1 MKKIFKEFG
10 LTNWALKNY
19 NTVKVLMLI
28 LIVGGTY
35 AYIDMP
41 RESFPDV
48 ASPEVFVTTPYPGN
62 SAEDVENLITHPL
75 ELEFKKIKGVD
86 EITSTSTAG
95 FSSIDIK
102 FKFDKDPDEA
112 LADVKD
118 KIDEVTASSEW
129 PNDVPA
135 DPKAFK
141 LDFSEMKPIMNVNI
155 SGNYPSD
162 ELERYAE
169 MLQDEIEQLPQISAA
184 DIRGVQDKEVEVAV
198 DLNEMLSRNISFQN
212 IEMAIKN
219 NNLNVS
225 AGEIKEGDVRR
236 NLRVSGDF
244 KNLDEIRNIII
255 RKANDKVTYL
265 KDIADVRFHSK
276 DPESYA
282 RQFGDPV
289 VMLDIKK
296 QSGANQLEAADEIQ
310 RILEKAKKT
319 YLPKDVQVT
328 ITNDLSDK
336 TRKQVSDLENSIIM
350 GILFVVLVLMFFM
363 GFRNSLFVGIAIPM
377 SMLISFLVLHLFGI
391 TLNTMVLF
399 GLVLALGMLV
409 DNGIVIVENIYRYRE
424 EGYNAL
430 EAAKYAVG
438 EVAWPIIA
446 STATTLVAFIPL
458 AFWPGMIGN
467 FMKYLPITL
476 IVVLSSSLF
485 VALVINPVLAS
496 LYMKLED
503 KPLSDKAFFKKIA
516 LYTALSVLFF
526 VLRFT
531 VGKHKASL
539 AGLFNTL
546 GVWFALVVIWKLFYR
561 YFLDKA
567 IYKFQ
572 NNFLPWLER
581 AYEKTIRFAT
591 RGKNDYLIFF
601 STVAL
606 LILSFTLLKLFPL
619 KTSFFPDTEPNQLYV
634 YIEFPIATDIEKV
647 NEFTKEISD
656 KIQQYFHDHN
666 YDYMVRSIVEQ
677 VGEGTGDPRRSFIG
691 GKTPNKAKIMVD
703 FVEYD
708 KRRGVSTSK
717 IMNDIRK
724 LIRNYAGIKVS
735 VDKDQH
741 KPPVGMPIELKL
753 TGEDYDKMLTEAI
766 KIKKYIDD
774 AHIPGIE
781 ELQIDVDKNKPELEI
796 EVDKQKAGRLGVST
810 AQVGMQLR
818 TAVYGKEVDRYKT
831 GDDDYPINVRLD
843 SAYRYDRNRLMD
855 QRIVYRDQQT
865 GQQVSVPLS
874 AVAKITPKSTF
885 SSIKRKDLKRIITIS
900 SNVLEGYNANE
911 IIGEIDQLLQTY
923 PLPQDMHYSFEGE
936 QKEMKKNMSFLS
948 KALLMAVLMIFL
960 ILVTQFNSL
969 STPVIIM
976 ITVLLSMIGVLMG
989 LVITRSDFIVIMTM
1003 IGIISLAGIV
1013 VNNAIVLIDYTLL
1026 TIKRKKLEA
1035 GLSEN
1040 DKPDVKMLREAIVEA
1055 GKTRL
1060 RPVLLTAITTILG
1073 LMPLA
1078 IGLNLD
1084 FIGLFTRFEPNFYLG
1099 GENVAYWGPLAW
1111 AVIYGLSFA
1120 TFLTLVVVPSMFYIY
1135 MKMTGQAVK
1144 TDNNGQQPS
1153 VVG

>member
-19 NTVKVLMLI
+19 NTVKVIMLI
-28 LIVGGTY
+28 LIIGGMY

-48 ASPEVFVTTPYPGN
+48 AAPEVFVSTPYPGN
-62 SAEDVENLITHPL
+62 SAEDIENLITHPL

-86 EITSTSTAG
+86 EIKSTSKSG

-118 KIDEVTASSEW
+118 KIDEVTGDKDW
-129 PNDVPA
+129 PSDVPT
-135 DPKAFK
+135 DPMAMK

-155 SGNYPSD
+155 SGNYSPD
-162 ELERYAE
+162 RLEDFAE
-169 MLQDEIEQLPQISAA
+169 KLQDEIEQLPQISAA

-198 DLNEMLSRNISFQN
+198 DLNEMLSRNISFHN
-212 IEMAIKN
+212 IENAIKN
-219 NNLNVS
+219 NNLSVS
-225 AGEIKEGDVRR
+225 AGEIREGDIRR
-236 NLRVSGDF
+236 NIRVNGDF

-255 RKANDKVTYL
+255 RKAKDKVTYL
-265 KDIADVRFHSK
+265 KDVAKVRFRPK
-276 DPESYA
+276 EAESYA

-296 QSGANQLEAADEIQ
+296 QSGANQLEAADEI
-310 RILEKAKKT
+310 EKIIERAKRT

-336 TRKQVSDLENSIIM
+336 TRQQVSDLENSIIM
-350 GILFVVLVLMFFM
+350 GMLFVILVLMFFM
-363 GFRNSLFVGIAIPM
+363 GFRNSLFVGLAIPL
-377 SMLISFLVLHLFGI
+377 SMLMSFLILHLFGI

-424 EGYNAL
+424 EGFGPL
-430 EAAKYAVG
+430 ESAKYAVG

-467 FMKYLPITL
+467 FMQYLPITL
-476 IVVLSSSLF
+476 ITVLSSSLF

-496 LYMKLED
+496 LYMRMEGKEM
-503 KPLSDKAFFKKIA
+503 SNAAFFKKIA
-516 LYTALSVLFF
+516 LYGFLAVVFF

-531 VGKHKASL
+531 VGRHKPSL
-539 AGLFNTL
+539 AGLFNAL
-546 GVWFALVVIWKLFYR
+546 GLWFVMVVIWKLLYR
-561 YFLDKA
+561 YVLEDA
-567 IYKFQ
+567 IRSFQ
-572 NNFLPWLER
+572 EKFLPWLER
-581 AYEKTIRFAT
+581 AYVNTIRFAT

-606 LILSFTLLKLFPL
+606 LILSFILLKMFPL

-634 YIEFPIATDIEKV
+634 YIEFPISTDIEKV
-647 NEFTKEISD
+647 NEFTKEVTE
-656 KIQQYFHDHN
+656 KVRKYFHDHH
-666 YDYMVRSIVEQ
+666 YDYLVESIVEQ
-677 VGEGTGDPRRSFIG
+677 VGEGTADPRKSFVG

-703 FVEYD
+703 FVEFD
-708 KRRGVSTSK
+708 KRRGVSTSA
-717 IMNDIRK
+717 IMNDLRK
-724 LIRNYAGIKVS
+724 LIRGYAGIKVS

-741 KPPVGMPIELKL
+741 KPPMGMPIEMKL
-753 TGEDYDKMLTEAI
+753 TGDDYDKLLGEAV
-766 KIKKYIDD
+766 KIKKYIDN

-781 ELQIDVDKNKPELEI
+781 DLQIDVDKNKPELEI
-796 EVDKQKAGRLGVST
+796 EVDKEKAGALGVST
-810 AQVGMQLR
+810 GQVGMQLR
-818 TAVYGKEVDRYKT
+818 TAVYGKEMDSYKW

-843 SAYRYDRNRLMD
+843 SLYRYDRNRLMD

-865 GQQVSVPLS
+865 GKMVSVPVS
-874 AVAKITPKSTF
+874 AVAEMKSKATF
-885 SSIKRKDLKRIITIS
+885 SAIKRKDLKRVITLS

-911 IIGEIDQLLQTY
+911 IVQEIGHLMDAYTMPPDIR
-923 PLPQDMHYSFEGE
+923 YSFEGE

-989 LVITRSDFIVIMTM
+989 LILTRSDFIVVMTM

-1035 GLSEN
+1035 GLPE
-1040 DKPDVKMLREAIVEA
+1040 DAKPDVRMVREAIVEA
-1055 GKTRL
+1055 GRTRL
-1060 RPVLLTAITTILG
+1060 RPVLLTAITTVLG
-1073 LMPLA
+1073 LIPLA
-1078 IGLNLD
+1078 IGLNVD
-1084 FIGLFTRFEPNFYLG
+1084 FIGLFTHFEPNFYLG

-1135 MKMTGQAVK
+1135 MKNTGQTVK
-1144 TDNNGQQPS
+1144 KEK
-1153 VVG
+1153 